1 MGRGCGGR
9 WDSPRITKSLELCPA
24 GFSGDIALDPLRAPP
39 EIRGMIDAKQLLDRF
54 LGTPGG
60 NRPPGAPAAP
70 GTGFQLPGGLS
81 SITRAVPGGAAG
93 LAAGAGL
100 LATMLGGKKVR
111 KMAGGAVGYG
121 GAAALGALAYRAW
134 QNWQAQQGPQPAPG
148 APQPTV
154 ERFLP
159 GAAPAPD
166 GSPFE
171 LSLVRAMIAAAKADG
186 HVDAA
191 EQRAIFDAVERA
203 GLDGEAKAFIF
214 DLLRRDIPFEEIAG
228 GAATPEQ
235 AAELYL
241 AARLAIDPDEAA
253 ERAWLAALAHR
264 LALPEGLVAQIE
276 AEAQRAT

>member
-1 MGRGCGGR
+1 
-9 WDSPRITKSLELCPA
+9 
-24 GFSGDIALDPLRAPP
+24 
-39 EIRGMIDAKQLLDRF
+39 MINAKQLLDSF
-54 LGTPGG
+54 LGARGG
-60 NRPPGAPAAP
+60 NRPPGSPAVP
-70 GTGFQLPGGLS
+70 GAGFQLPGGLS
-81 SITRAVPGGAAG
+81 DIARHVPGGAAG

-100 LATMLGGKKVR
+100 LATMLGGKKIR

-134 QNWQAQQGPQPAPG
+134 QNWQAQQGMQPGAQPAPSAPQPAP
-148 APQPTV
+148 

-171 LSLVRAMIAAAKADG
+171 LSLVRAMVAAAKADG

-191 EQRAIFDAVERA
+191 EQRAIFEAVERA
-203 GLDGEAKAFIF
+203 GLDAEAKAFVF

-241 AARLAIDPDEAA
+241 AARLAIDPDEAT
-253 ERAWLAALAHR
+253 ERAWLAALAHH
-264 LALPEGLVAQIE
+264 LALPDGLVGQIE
-276 AEAQRAT
+276 AEAQRVG

>member
-1 MGRGCGGR
+1 
-9 WDSPRITKSLELCPA
+9 
-24 GFSGDIALDPLRAPP
+24 
-39 EIRGMIDAKQLLDRF
+39 MIDARQLLDRF
-54 LGTPGG
+54 LGAQGG
-60 NRPPGAPAAP
+60 NRPPGAPTAP
-70 GTGFQLPGGLS
+70 DAGFQLPGGLS
-81 SITRAVPGGAAG
+81 DIARHVPGGAAG

-100 LATMLGGKKVR
+100 LATMLGGKKMR

-134 QNWQAQQGPQPAPG
+134 QNWQAQQGTQPG
-148 APQPTV
+148 APQPAA

-203 GLDGEAKAFIF
+203 GLDAEAKAFIF

-241 AARLAIDPDEAA
+241 AARLAIDPDEAS

-264 LALPEGLVAQIE
+264 LALPQGLVAQIE
-276 AEAQRAT
+276 AEAQRAG